1 MIESDNLL
9 RKCKMKK
16 KKNSQKSIAIHV
28 KLLLTI
34 FLFIIVGLIISY
46 RIFEVGYVED
56 LNNTYREI
64 KTREFELITETD
76 GINVKY
82 SQDFKGFFSEEQ
94 TTSQE
99 EYVAILRIFRGRN
112 QLYLDLI
119 NENKSKLQNLKNKA
133 KYLVGARKTKIVEFL
148 DTLNQYYDLEIESA
162 ESHLAYSDLLINSYK
177 LGDDE
182 TIFHEF
188 IDAYAWDQEKIS
200 NNFSELVALKKYA
213 NKNYEFSNIELIK
226 KYNLKGYES
235 LENRAEFLGSY
246 YEALSEYSKGNDVS
260 AGYKFEA
267 LNQKSTELD
276 VDYDQIN
283 DDISTGNLERSKKI
297 AQLTVNELALVQTFE
312 KHELFDYSFM
322 GNFSNEWVFE
332 QTFCNLFAYK
342 AGVYSEIKSQDI
354 DFSSI
359 SELNEAL
366 VEIPPSFGPIEDSIN
381 LDSINYSNN
390 EDTVVF
396 ECDGINEN
404 KDYTYTM
411 FKSEE

>member
-390 EDTVVF
+390 EEV
-396 ECDGINEN
+396 
-404 KDYTYTM
+404 K
-411 FKSEE
+411 